1 MNLFFRLLTLLLMRR
16 LRPRRISYLDE
27 AVRAHRVWLTDQDA
41 FMHMNNSRYNS
52 LCDLSSLDLMMR
64 AGLLG
69 PLRKAGLAPVIVYRG
84 ITIHRM
90 LKFPDA
96 YEVGTRIV
104 AWTGAYICFRH
115 EFRRGNR
122 LCAEGYSL
130 GRAVG
135 EREDKPDV
143 QTLIARL
150 DLKDTP
156 ESPPVPEICRLQ
168 IDLIEAARAARRAER
183 AGTAG
188 PAPEPPAG

>member
-1 MNLFFRLLTLLLMRR
+1 MNLFLRLLALLLMRR
-16 LRPRRISYLDE
+16 LRPRRAGYLDE
-27 AVRAHRVWLTDQDA
+27 AVRGYRVWLTDQDA

-52 LCDLSSLDLMMR
+52 MCDLSSLDLMMR
-64 AGLLG
+64 AGLLA

-115 EFRRGNR
+115 EFRRHGR
-122 LCAEGYSL
+122 LYAEGYSV

-135 EREDKPDV
+135 EGADKPDV
-143 QTLIARL
+143 QALIERL
-150 DLKDTP
+150 DLKGTP
-156 ESPPVPEICRLQ
+156 ESPPVPEVCRLQ
-168 IDLIEAARAARRAER
+168 IDLIETARAVRRAER
-183 AGTAG
+183 SGTAG
-188 PAPEPPAG
+188 PAASVD